1 MGARG
6 GELLAAEATHQFPER
21 DRRCQ
26 SWASTS
32 SPRWMAMEP
41 RGLARLVGLEG
52 PESLAWLAADPEADS
67 TVLMG
72 ATTAPGPCA
81 PWAA

>member
-1 MGARG
+1 MGP
-6 GELLAAEATHQFPER
+6 AEGWPG
-21 DRRCQ
+21 
-26 SWASTS
+26 W
-32 SPRWMAMEP
+32 W
-41 RGLARLVGLEG
+41 GLEG

>member
-1 MGARG
+1 M
-6 GELLAAEATHQFPER
+6 LAAE
-21 DRRCQ
+21 D
-26 SWASTS
+26 
-32 SPRWMAMEP
+32 
-41 RGLARLVGLEG
+41 
-52 PESLAWLAADPEADS
+52 LAWLAADPEADA

>member
-1 MGARG
+1 MPELVIDFLTSLDGDGAR
-6 GELLAAEATHQFPER
+6 
-21 DRRCQ
+21 
-26 SWASTS
+26 
-32 SPRWMAMEP
+32 

-52 PESLAWLAADPEADS
+52 PEDLAWLAADPEADA